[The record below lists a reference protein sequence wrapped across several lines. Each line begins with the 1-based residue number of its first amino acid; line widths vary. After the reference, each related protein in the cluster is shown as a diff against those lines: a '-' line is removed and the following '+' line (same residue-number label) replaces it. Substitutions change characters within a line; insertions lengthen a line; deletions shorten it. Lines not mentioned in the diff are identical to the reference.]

1 MSSFQR
7 IGDKHLI
14 GDKEGTPQKQ
24 RGREGQVHG
33 LSCRTSASKAPACPP
48 EQHSGDPLPEY
59 DACEQDGIYGGR
71 ISVPCCC
78 FLDEFPIAGCESPG
92 FAKQAESLAS
102 VGQVAEKNDRQPDS
116 PKEQEKAFQENDVVH
131 GIIPYPA
138 TSPFICGPNSRQWDK
153 ISELSQPAPFKAT
166 GSFVGDHLVVIP

>member
-1 MSSFQR
+1 PLLVAVRWPLPSAQRTVTLPWAKVSFVTTSPRPSPVRQQVNGQQRSQMSYEQPKMSSFQR

-33 LSCRTSASKAPACPP
+33 LSCRTAASKAPACPP

-78 FLDEFPIAGCESPG
+78 FLNEFPIAGCESPG
-92 FAKQAESLAS
+92 FVKQAKPLAS
-102 VGQVAEKNDRQPDS
+102 VGQ
-116 PKEQEKAFQENDVVH
+116 
-131 GIIPYPA
+131 
-138 TSPFICGPNSRQWDK
+138 
-153 ISELSQPAPFKAT
+153 
-166 GSFVGDHLVVIP
+166 